1 MDKKYNT
8 YNKFLKDKF
17 GVKVH
22 KLIIDAGFS
31 CPNRDGTIST
41 DGCIFCDEVG
51 SFGSTHSNLLSIKD
65 QILEGIEILPKRFKA
80 EKYIAYF
87 QAFSN
92 TYKPAS
98 ELEKIYNEAFVDD
111 RIVGIS
117 IGTRPD
123 CIDEEKVEIIS
134 KLKFPQIEL
143 GLQSIHNDTLKLINR
158 GHDFDCFLRAYE
170 MIKSAGINVCVH
182 TIFGLPNEN
191 RDMMLQT
198 IEKLAELKIDG
209 IKFHMLTV
217 LRGSK
222 LAQFADKIDAMS
234 EEDYCNLVCDSLE
247 ILPPATTIQ
256 RLAGSGLKSELISPL
271 WIEHK
276 FHTTNLIDKIMLQ
289 RNSYQGLK
297 YQAR

>member
-1 MDKKYNT
+1 MDKRYNT

-41 DGCIFCDEVG
+41 DGCIFCDEAG
-51 SFGSTHSNLLSIKD
+51 SFGSTHSNQLSIKE

-92 TYKPAS
+92 TYKPAC
-98 ELEKIYNEAFVDD
+98 ELEKIYNKAFVDD

-123 CIDEEKVEIIS
+123 CIDREKIKIIS
-134 KLKFPQIEL
+134 RLKFPQIEL
-143 GLQSIHNDTLKLINR
+143 GLQSIHNETLKIINR

-170 MIKSAGINVCVH
+170 MIKEAGINVCVH
-182 TIFGLPNEN
+182 TIFGLPNET
-191 RDMMLQT
+191 RSMMIET

-217 LRGSK
+217 LKGSK
-222 LAQFADKIDAMS
+222 LSQYQNQIVAMS
-234 EEDYCNLVCDSLE
+234 EEDYCSLVCDSLE
-247 ILPPATTIQ
+247 LLPPTTTIQ

-276 FHTTNLIDKIMLQ
+276 FHTTNLIDKIMQQ
-289 RNSYQGLK
+289 RNSYQGSKYSLK
-297 YQAR
+297 